1 MTNFN
6 KIKNKILKSKI
17 EWAQLLWRILQF
29 CTLVIFVFCAYIV
42 YFEPIPRFEILKPP
56 HFAIKQLVKSRY
68 KKENNLTKQ
77 GDS

>member
-6 KIKNKILKSKI
+6 KIKNKILQSKI
-17 EWAQLLWRILQF
+17 EWTQLLRRILPF
-29 CTLVIFVFCAYIV
+29 CTLVVFVFCAYIV
-42 YFEPIPRFEILKPP
+42 YFEPIPRFKIPKPP